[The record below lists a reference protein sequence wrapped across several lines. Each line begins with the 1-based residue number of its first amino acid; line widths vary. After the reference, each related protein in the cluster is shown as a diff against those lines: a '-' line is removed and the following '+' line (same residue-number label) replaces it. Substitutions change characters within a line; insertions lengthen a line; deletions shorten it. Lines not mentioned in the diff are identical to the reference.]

1 MAFVLVSTRP
11 LNAIEK
17 RRLGDRI
24 LYALQ
29 AEGIKPGDTVIQYER
44 EEGTTYVD
52 GVIHEVEH
60 ETHQE
65 HQHTTTVPSD
75 DWKTRSRRTKAQ
87 LDELKLK
94 VRELIRRDKTV
105 SSFHLQDKL
114 GLKDADWAPNTL
126 RRITKELIE
135 SKEVTVT
142 GQKRGTKYHWAVDE
156 SIPDVKLEKA

>member
-1 MAFVLVSTRP
+1 M
-11 LNAIEK
+11 
-17 RRLGDRI
+17 
-24 LYALQ
+24 
-29 AEGIKPGDTVIQYER
+29 IQFER

-52 GVIHEVEH
+52 GELIEAPHQA
-60 ETHQE
+60 ETERYQNT
-65 HQHTTTVPSD
+65 QAAPSD

>member
-60 ETHQE
+60 QPEPQNA
-65 HQHTTTVPSD
+65 QSAPSD

-87 LDELKLK
+87 LDELKFK
-94 VRELIRRDKTV
+94 VRELIRRDKAV

-114 GLKDADWAPNTL
+114 GLKDADWAANTL
-126 RRITKELIE
+126 RRITKELLASGDII
-135 SKEVTVT
+135 VT
-142 GQKRGTKYHWAVDE
+142 GQKRGTKYHWAGDE
-156 SIPDVKLEKA
+156 SIPGVKLEKA

>member
-11 LNAIEK
+11 LSATEK

-29 AEGIKPGDTVIQYER
+29 AEGIKPGDTMIQYER

-60 ETHQE
+60 ETHE
-65 HQHTTTVPSD
+65 EPVKAVP
-75 DWKTRSRRTKAQ
+75 DWKNAKRRSKAQ
-87 LDELKLK
+87 LGDLKLK

-114 GLKDADWAPNTL
+114 GLKDADWAPATL
-126 RRITKELIE
+126 RRITKELLEDGDI
-135 SKEVTVT
+135 TVS

-156 SIPDVKLEKA
+156 SIPVVKLEKA